1 MFGTSVPQSSIPS
14 ILFSCHDILGL
25 ASFPKASINS
35 CHFQINMEVN
45 ITAGLHIY
53 FKYPDSRPLLTC
65 FHWEVSQ
72 NLSYY
77 YPLNLVLHPRLS
89 LRALTPIHF
98 PQPETPGIALTLT
111 VKSSPRFKCW
121 SKYWNC
127 VLHSHCLVLS
137 LNCPHLCCCSFKKPF
152 ERATHLFS
160 YPSIHSP
167 FSTCRNFSKVLAK
180 KNPMQKAPP
189 NPSSRQNSHIGVS
202 YTVEGEK
209 MGFDRT

>member
-1 MFGTSVPQSSIPS
+1 MLFLVFSTGVPQSSILS
-14 ILFSCHDILGL
+14 ILFSCHNIHGL
-25 ASFPKASINS
+25 ASSPKASISS
-35 CHFQINMEVN
+35 CHFQINMEVS

-77 YPLNLVLHPRLS
+77 YPPNLFLYPPLIEGTDTYPLS
-89 LRALTPIHF
+89 PTRNPWNCF
-98 PQPETPGIALTLT
+98 T

-137 LNCPHLCCCSFKKPF
+137 LNCLHLCCCSFKKPF
-152 ERATHLFS
+152 ERATSVLISFNSLSIQHLQEF
-160 YPSIHSP
+160 
-167 FSTCRNFSKVLAK
+167 F
-180 KNPMQKAPP
+180 
-189 NPSSRQNSHIGVS
+189 
-202 YTVEGEK
+202 
-209 MGFDRT
+209 